1 MQLNESTYET
11 IFLLYIDNE
20 LSPKERLE
28 VETFIADNPSYAL
41 EMEALKATLLHPENV
56 QYAFKE
62 NLKQHADETSL
73 EELKENWEED
83 WEEDSKAT
91 YTSILKED
99 IQKIPGLSTS
109 FKNALKKETISEGI
123 LIKPFNFNQNKFTYA
138 AIAACLMVFIG
149 YQQLTKTSVSNSSA
163 ANSQASNSIVSNSL
177 ENNSNQVLVP
187 NVSPITT
194 KESKESTGSSTTIIS
209 NSNKQEVVNNIKSIT
224 KTKKETLILEKLN
237 TSELEIA
244 KTNKNVSIAI
254 AEPTRNNSIL
264 NNQAIITKLPS
275 SYNNTM
281 TIDALV
287 TETSSVDKNTALITD
302 EKATTSYEL
311 IDTEDPN
318 RTIFIANFE
327 IDGAAFRG
335 ITRRVSA
342 LLKRNKSEK
351 EK

>member
-28 VETFIADNPSYAL
+28 VEAFIVDNPSYAL
-41 EMEALKATLLHPENV
+41 EMEALKATVISSEQLEYP
-56 QYAFKE
+56 FKE
-62 NLKQHADETSL
+62 NLKQQAAETGVEDL
-73 EELKENWEED
+73 EKD
-83 WEEDSKAT
+83 WDAT
-91 YTSILKED
+91 YSTILKTNMEE
-99 IQKIPGLSTS
+99 IPGLSTS
-109 FKNALKKETISEGI
+109 FKNGLKKEAAKEGI
-123 LIKPFNFNQNKFTYA
+123 VLKPFGFSQQKFTYA

-149 YQQLTKTSVSNSSA
+149 YQQLTKTPVSNSSA
-163 ANSQASNSIVSNSL
+163 SNSIVLNSL
-177 ENNSNQVLVP
+177 SNKSNKVLVP
-187 NVSPITT
+187 YIST
-194 KESKESTGSSTTIIS
+194 ESTKSDATVIS
-209 NSNKQEVVNNIKSIT
+209 NSNKQELVNIIKPIT
-224 KTKKETLILEKLN
+224 KTKKEILIQEKLN

-244 KTNKNVSIAI
+244 KTVKNVSIAI

-275 SYNNTM
+275 SYNNPM
-281 TIDALV
+281 TIDALS
-287 TETSSVDKNTALITD
+287 TETSSVDKNTDLIRD
-302 EKATTSYEL
+302 EKATTNYEL

-318 RTIFIANFE
+318 RAIFIANFE

>member
-28 VETFIADNPSYAL
+28 VEAFIVDNPSYAL
-41 EMEALKATLLHPENV
+41 EIEALKATVISSEQLEYP
-56 QYAFKE
+56 FKE
-62 NLKQHADETSL
+62 NLKQQAAETGVEDL
-73 EELKENWEED
+73 EKD
-83 WEEDSKAT
+83 WDAT
-91 YTSILKED
+91 YSTILKTNMEE
-99 IQKIPGLSTS
+99 IPGLSTP
-109 FKNALKKETISEGI
+109 FKNGLKKEAAKEGI
-123 LIKPFNFNQNKFTYA
+123 VLKPFGFSQQKFTYA

-149 YQQLTKTSVSNSSA
+149 YQQLTKTPVSNSS
-163 ANSQASNSIVSNSL
+163 ASNSIVSNSL
-177 ENNSNQVLVP
+177 SNKSNKVLVP
-187 NVSPITT
+187 NIST
-194 KESKESTGSSTTIIS
+194 ESTKSDATVIS
-209 NSNKQEVVNNIKSIT
+209 NSNKQELVNNIKPIT
-224 KTKKETLILEKLN
+224 KTKKEILIQEKLN

-275 SYNNTM
+275 SYNNPM
-281 TIDALV
+281 TIDALS
-287 TETSSVDKNTALITD
+287 TETSSVDKNTDLIRD

-318 RTIFIANFE
+318 RAIFIANFE